1 MPYSISDGVVMS
13 AGRVFAIADPAGN
26 FRPGSVDGLYAEDTR
41 FLSRYVLTIEGR
53 EMRPLEAR
61 VVGQGIATYYC
72 IATAGAM
79 DDPRSITVVR
89 DRWLG
94 ATMEDH
100 ISLVNHSPEPQQCRV
115 VLELGADFA
124 DIFEV
129 RRWKTR
135 RTGELRTGQWSG
147 DELYIEYERTG
158 YRRATRLR
166 FDPAPV
172 VGNGT
177 ISVPVELPPHGTRSL
192 TVVVAPESGSERKSS
207 ASRIDNTLG
216 AAAGAR
222 ATRTAAA
229 AHVRRLGTTDDP
241 LISVP
246 RLESLHV
253 SLRNAYDR
261 ALADLRMLQIEA
273 KPGCKVLAAGMPWFM
288 ALFGRDG
295 IISALQVKLLTPRLM
310 VNMLETL
317 AHYQA
322 KAVDEYREAQPGKI
336 PHEVRTGELSHF
348 GEVPHSCYYGSV
360 DATPLFLVLLHQ
372 AYLWTADLDMVRRLF
387 PAAEAALEWID
398 RYGDMDGDG
407 FVEYPGRRD
416 AVLCNQCWKDSEDSI
431 SFADGRLAEG
441 PIAAVEVQG
450 YVYAA
455 KRGMAEL
462 CRLLGKEDRAA
473 QLEQEAERLQR
484 NFDQAFWLEDEGYYA
499 LALDGRKQ
507 RVDSVAS
514 NPGHCLWSGIVPRHR
529 AAAVAERLMAEDL
542 FSGWGVRTLATGMA
556 RFHPLSYHNG
566 SVWPHDNSLIAAGLS
581 RYGFN
586 DKAQEIAGGL
596 LEAAAAI
603 PEHRLP
609 ELFAGYP
616 RRTASY
622 PVPYPLANAPQAW
635 AAGAV
640 IHCLE
645 TLLQLRTDGDL
656 LVSDMPLTSRSISL
670 KGVEFRGARW
680 EF

>member
-1 MPYSISDGVVMS
+1 MS

-26 FRPGSVDGLYAEDTR
+26 FRPGTVDGLYAEDTR
-41 FLSRYVLTIEGR
+41 FLSRYVLSLEGR

-61 VVGQGIATYYC
+61 SVDQGIATYYC
-72 IATAGAM
+72 IATTGAM
-79 DDPRSITVVR
+79 DDPRSVTVVR
-89 DRWLG
+89 DRWL
-94 ATMEDH
+94 AAVMEDH
-100 ISLVNHSPEPQQCRV
+100 ITLVNHAAEPQHCRV
-115 VLELGADFA
+115 ILELGTDFA
-124 DIFEV
+124 DVFEV

-135 RTGELRTGQWSG
+135 RSGELRAGNWTGS
-147 DELYIEYERTG
+147 ELCIEYERTG

-166 FDPAPV
+166 FDPAPEITD
-172 VGNGT
+172 GS
-177 ISVPVELPPHGTRSL
+177 ISVPLELPPRGTRSL
-192 TVVVAPESGSERKSS
+192 TIVVVPEAGAERKSS
-207 ASRIDNTLG
+207 ASSFHNTLG
-216 AAAGAR
+216 AASGAR
-222 ATRTAAA
+222 ATRKAAA
-229 AHVRRLGTTDDP
+229 AHVRRPGSPDDP
-241 LISVP
+241 LIAVP

-253 SLRNAYDR
+253 SLRNTYDR
-261 ALADLRMLQIEA
+261 ALADLRMLEIEA

-317 AHYQA
+317 ARYQA
-322 KAVDEYREAQPGKI
+322 RAVDAYREAQPGKI

-360 DATPLFLVLLHQ
+360 DATPLFLILLHQ
-372 AYLWTADLDMVRRLF
+372 AYLWTADLDMVRRLL
-387 PAAEAALEWID
+387 PAAEAALAWID
-398 RYGDMDGDG
+398 GYGDMDGDG
-407 FVEYPGRRD
+407 FVEYPGHTD
-416 AVLCNQCWKDSEDSI
+416 AALRNQCWKDSEDSI
-431 SFADGRLAEG
+431 SFADGRLARG

-455 KRGMAEL
+455 KRGMAEIFR
-462 CRLLGKEDRAA
+462 RLDQQDRAA
-473 QLEQEAERLQR
+473 QLDREAERLQR
-484 NFDQAFWLEDEGYYA
+484 DFDQAFWLEDEGYYA

-507 RVDSVAS
+507 RVDAVSS
-514 NPGHCLWSGIVPRHR
+514 NPGHCLWSGIVPEHR
-529 AAAVAERLMAEDL
+529 AAAVAGRLMAEDL

-556 RFHPLSYHNG
+556 RYHPLSYHNG
-566 SVWPHDNSLIAAGLS
+566 SVWPHDNSLIAEGLS

-586 DKAQEIAGGL
+586 DAAQEIAGGL
-596 LEAAAAI
+596 LDAAAAI
-603 PEHRLP
+603 PEQRLP

-656 LVSDMPLTSRSISL
+656 LVSDMPLTSRPISL